1 MDEYCFSTQ
10 YFESIIDC
18 CTESTLNEI
27 KESTKT
33 WNPEISQ
40 KAQLEL
46 LKRHPMKQ
54 NIEFEALEH
63 DSGET
68 IAFRDSPKKL

>member
-18 CTESTLNEI
+18 CTDSILNEI

-46 LKRHPMKQ
+46 LKRRHTRSGK
-54 NIEFEALEH
+54 LEGDLGRPH
-63 DSGET
+63 GVFPRAKS
-68 IAFRDSPKKL
+68 